1 MLTETGSIKTYQE
14 HLTILPILD
23 LGIGRIRKLLCW
35 PEENKPS
42 HLATY
47 LPCFY
52 EYITFSI
59 GVAIPFF
66 QVFQENLKKRISNLY
81 TYLRDNGKEP
91 TSFLTHNETF
101 DFFTLEWILQYKRLW
116 NRNVQH
122 QSLSHHWSRTRSL
135 CSAAT

>member
-1 MLTETGSIKTYQE
+1 MLTETGSIKTYLE
-14 HLTILPILD
+14 HLTILPIID

-35 PEENKPS
+35 PEENEPS

-52 EYITFSI
+52 EHITFSV

-66 QVFQENLKKRISNLY
+66 QVFQENLTKQISSLY

-91 TSFLTHNETF
+91 TSFLTYDEVF
-101 DFFTLEWILQYKRLW
+101 DFFTLEWILQYQRLW

-122 QSLSHHWSRTRSL
+122 QSLSHYWSRTRSL